1 MSDKNLNVDI
11 IKKLFE
17 DNNYDIGMDM
27 KLSTNGDLDMFSCS
41 IMPKYIKN
49 VNQENLKMRMNKK
62 SVEIEKIIEHLNIHL
77 DIISEDITKLKDEY
91 KLCMPT
97 IPNKLDILKTT
108 INEMMY

>member
-1 MSDKNLNVDI
+1 MLDIIYNENLNVDI

-27 KLSTNGDLDMFSCS
+27 KLSTN
-41 IMPKYIKN
+41 
-49 VNQENLKMRMNKK
+49 KK
-62 SVEIEKIIEHLNIHL
+62 SVEIEKIIEHLNMHL

-108 INEMMY
+108 INEMIY